1 MSENMLGYEQFW
13 LIVLYCKEQPVC
25 EKAMRRLIEL
35 QINVSSRLNKE
46 KVWTHFIMLAFG

>member
-35 QINVSSRLNKE
+35 
-46 KVWTHFIMLAFG
+46 